1 MNPGATPDP
10 PGRSPVRTDH
20 APYTHIRSLILDFA
34 DPGGT
39 SLDTSDPSRPGA
51 GALPAEPPAE
61 PPTGTPAPAPRRR
74 PRGLTTLIVA
84 CAALVGVVGGTATGY
99 AVQAER
105 EPTPLPPLSQADLA
119 YPEKALPESKRP
131 QPLPAK
137 HDTAVKA
144 NGDLRKLLVGK
155 PEGARVW
162 STGIHREGAPV
173 RDGWLSPG
181 EFSLEYGSPAYQ
193 LEDLL
198 DGEVR
203 RVAAANWLRGKQ
215 MIAVRLV
222 QFRPGALAAAAAFD
236 RESQGWAATRSA
248 PGEESGWS
256 VRPGSSARYH
266 LTAPE
271 PGTRYWAS
279 ASGFRG
285 DVWFTMDIFDESP
298 IPRSTIRDLARAQLD
313 RL

>member
-1 MNPGATPDP
+1 M
-10 PGRSPVRTDH
+10 
-20 APYTHIRSLILDFA
+20 
-34 DPGGT
+34 
-39 SLDTSDPSRPGA
+39 DTSDPSRPGA

-74 PRGLTTLIVA
+74 PLGLTTLIVA
-84 CAALVGVVGGTATGY
+84 CGALVGVVGGTATGY

-131 QPLPAK
+131 APLPAE

-236 RESQGWAATRSA
+236 RESQGWAAARSA
-248 PGEESGWS
+248 RGEESGWS

-266 LTAPE
+266 LTVPE
-271 PGTRYWAS
+271 PGARYWAS

>member
-1 MNPGATPDP
+1 M
-10 PGRSPVRTDH
+10 
-20 APYTHIRSLILDFA
+20 
-34 DPGGT
+34 
-39 SLDTSDPSRPGA
+39 DTSDLSRPGA
-51 GALPAEPPAE
+51 EATPAEPSAEAPAQAPAQAPSEVSAEPPAE
-61 PPTGTPAPAPRRR
+61 TPARRRR

-84 CAALVGVVGGTATGY
+84 CGALVGVVGGTATGY

-131 QPLPAK
+131 APLPAK

-222 QFRPGALAAAAAFD
+222 QFRPGALAAAAASD
-236 RESQGWAATRSA
+236 RESQGWAAARSA

-271 PGTRYWAS
+271 PGAWYWAS